1 MKNVLNRLGW
11 VCLFLFFCTQSKLF
25 ADCTVAGN
33 VNISS
38 NPFSGA
44 GCSSGVVVFTGT
56 LTVNTDFTVPS
67 GITRLEIAGALVI
80 GNFTLSLSSGT
91 ALIIRSGATLSSSGS
106 CNSNPQITVGTA
118 PTVQIA
124 TCNGGGGATFTFL
137 QVQSGG
143 GLTSTGLPIT
153 ISTFQARS
161 EEGGALITWKVST
174 EINNDKMLVERSKDG
189 QRFREIGQVKGRGTS
204 TIPFEYQYFDNNPG
218 VGDTYYRLKQVD
230 FDGTFEYSKV
240 IALNTEGF
248 IQLYTYPNPTRER
261 IFVRSTEEVVLAG
274 LHLFDGLGRK
284 FLLQWSGG
292 NGLYEAALPKGLPTG
307 LYVLSDASGAHQG
320 KISIQQ

>member
-11 VCLFLFFCTQSKLF
+11 VCLCLMFFNNDLIG
-25 ADCTVAGN
+25 DCTLSATNLTGSSMDACTGIVT
-33 VNISS
+33 ISGS
-38 NPFSGA
+38 MTINPSYTVPGA
-44 GCSSGVVVFTGT
+44 ITRIIVTGT
-56 LTVNTDFTVPS
+56 LT
-67 GITRLEIAGALVI
+67 IA
-80 GNFTLSLSSGT
+80 NNRTLSLPATAVIIFNPGSTLATTGGCDGGNNIVIGSTSASCDGSGSGT
-91 ALIIRSGATLSSSGS
+91 DFSFA
-106 CNSNPQITVGTA
+106 QVYTA
-118 PTVQIA
+118 
-124 TCNGGGGATFTFL
+124 GGM
-137 QVQSGG
+137 
-143 GLTSTGLPIT
+143 TSTGLPIT
-153 ISTFQARS
+153 LSTFQARS

-218 VGDTYYRLKQVD
+218 TGDTYYRLKQVD
-230 FDGTFEYSKV
+230 FNGSFEYSKV

-248 IQLYTYPNPTRER
+248 IQLYIYPNPTRER

-292 NGLYEAALPKGLPTG
+292 NGLYEAVLPQGLPTG
-307 LYVLSDASGAHQG
+307 LYILSDVTGAHQG
-320 KISIQQ
+320 KISVQQ

>member
-11 VCLFLFFCTQSKLF
+11 VCLFLFFCTQSKLL

-80 GNFTLSLSSGT
+80 ENKTLTLSTGT
-91 ALIIRSGATLSSSGS
+91 SLIIRNGATLSGAGS
-106 CNSNPQITVGTA
+106 ACNSNQKIVIGTQ
-118 PTVQIA
+118 VA
-124 TCNGGGGATFTFL
+124 TCNGSNMSFTFA
-137 QVQSGG
+137 QVQAGG
-143 GLTSTGLPIT
+143 GLTSTGLPI
-153 ISTFQARS
+153 SLNFFQARS

-204 TIPFEYQYFDNNPG
+204 AIPFEYQYFDNNPG
-218 VGDTYYRLKQVD
+218 TGDTYYRLKQVD
-230 FDGTFEYSKV
+230 FNGSFEYSKV

-292 NGLYEAALPKGLPTG
+292 NGLYEAVLPQGLPTG
-307 LYVLSDASGAHQG
+307 LYILSDVTGAHQG
-320 KISIQQ
+320 KISVQ